1 MAKELPKSL
10 SIEDAAAL
18 ILNIDFLPGSNRL
31 REMLSYFME
40 EAESNRDKASAQ
52 DERKKYDAMMVMHQY
67 RFVFAKAVLDAID
80 AELDA
85 INNGRDSILELED
98 ETFGSE
104 QLVTASVFSW
114 AARNGFGIRGWTA
127 PRFWRKA
134 SERSFSTEYLD
145 IIDDVIATFCEE
157 GGEHYSPGVT
167 PKKEA
172 ITHWV
177 TEKYGSVSDKVLD
190 VIGTIIRPGLTTTSK
205 KK

>member
-1 MAKELPKSL
+1 MMAKELPRTL

-40 EAESNRDKASAQ
+40 EAESNRDKARTYA
-52 DERKKYDAMMVMHQY
+52 ERNKYEVMLVMHQY
-67 RFVFAKAVLDAID
+67 RFVLAKAVLDAID

-98 ETFGSE
+98 DTFGSE
-104 QLVTASVFSW
+104 QLVTSSVLSW
-114 AARNGFGIRGWTA
+114 AAHNGFGIRGWTA

-157 GGEHYSPGVT
+157 GGMYYSPGKT
-167 PKKEA
+167 PKKDA
-172 ITHWV
+172 ITLWV
-177 TEKYGSVSDKVLD
+177 TEKYGSVSEKSLMLSAQSSV
-190 VIGTIIRPGLTTTSK
+190 PA
-205 KK
+205 